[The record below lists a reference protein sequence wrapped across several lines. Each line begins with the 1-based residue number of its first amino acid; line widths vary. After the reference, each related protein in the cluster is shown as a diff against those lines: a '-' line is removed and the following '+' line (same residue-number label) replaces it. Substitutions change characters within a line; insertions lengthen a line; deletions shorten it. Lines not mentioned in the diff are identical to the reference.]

1 MLFRELKDFAGRRG
15 ILFLD
20 ELELADLCAF
30 RQEWRLGA
38 LTSLKKLER
47 IKSFF
52 GFSLKRKWIEV
63 NPALELETPTKAKP
77 SPTLPF
83 TREEMISILAALDP
97 YAKSAGAKNARRLRA
112 FVLALRYSGMR
123 IGDVTQLST
132 ERIRGNRIHVYT
144 AKTGTR
150 VDCVVPD
157 FVIQAIE
164 ASPRSSSRF
173 FFWTGES
180 KMHSAVGKWQ
190 LRLRRLFKLANVP
203 HGHAHRFRD
212 TFAVELLKSGVP
224 MERVSRMLGHS
235 SLDPA
240 RADLAAIDP
249 MQSRHGKEER
259 IN

>member
-1 MLFRELKDFAGRRG
+1 
-15 ILFLD
+15 
-20 ELELADLCAF
+20 
-30 RQEWRLGA
+30 
-38 LTSLKKLER
+38 
-47 IKSFF
+47 
-52 GFSLKRKWIEV
+52 V

-235 SLDPA
+235 SIRITERYYSAWD
-240 RADLAAIDP
+240 
-249 MQSRHGKEER
+249 QSRQDQLEQDLKRAWAEDPIAILASTKGTQRGHGKEER